1 MTSFDLVTLD
11 VASPDAAA
19 DFWKAVL
26 GLVESEREDGDR
38 WIVLSD
44 VDGVRRIGLQRGIPR
59 PGGVHLDLAC
69 SPDEFDAECRRIVE
83 LGAEMIGDPRHEPYG
98 SIVNLRDP
106 EGYVFDLCAYV

>member
-19 DFWKAVL
+19 DFWKAAL

-44 VDGVRRIGLQRGIPR
+44 VDGVRRIGLQRGTPR